1 VRAVGAKL
9 VLLFVLG
16 VFVLNFPVLAIF
28 NRGATLAGIP
38 VLYLY
43 LFGIWVA
50 GIAAVWTLARTAWED
65 EE

>member
-1 VRAVGAKL
+1 MRAVGAKL

-16 VFVLNFPVLAIF
+16 AFVLNFPVLAIF
-28 NRGATLAGIP
+28 NRRATLAGIP

-50 GIAAVWTLARTAWED
+50 GIAAVWMLARTRWED

>member
-1 VRAVGAKL
+1 MRAVGAKL

-16 VFVLNFPVLAIF
+16 AFVLNFPVLAIF
-28 NRGATLAGIP
+28 NRRATLAGIP

-50 GIAAVWTLARTAWED
+50 GI
-65 EE
+65 

>member
-1 VRAVGAKL
+1 VKAVGAKL

-16 VFVLNFPVLAIF
+16 IFVLNFPVLAIF
-28 NRGATLAGIP
+28 NRSDTLAGIP

-43 LFGIWVA
+43 LFGVWVA
-50 GIAAVWTLARTAWED
+50 GIAAVWVLARARWED

>member
-1 VRAVGAKL
+1 MRAVGAKL
-9 VLLFVLG
+9 ILLFVLG
-16 VFVLNFPVLAIF
+16 AFVLNFPVLAIF

-50 GIAAVWTLARTAWED
+50 GIAAVWALARTRWED

>member
-1 VRAVGAKL
+1 MKAVGAKL
-9 VLLFVLG
+9 VVLFVVG
-16 VFVLNFPVLAIF
+16 AFVLNFPLLAIF

-50 GIAAVWTLARTAWED
+50 GIAAVCVLARTRWED

>member
-1 VRAVGAKL
+1 MRAVGAKL

-16 VFVLNFPVLAIF
+16 GFVLNFPVLAIF

-38 VLYLY
+38 VFYLY
-43 LFGIWVA
+43 LFGVWVA
-50 GIAAVWTLARTAWED
+50 GIAAVWMLARVRWED